1 MRIPPATKFTLGR
14 IGLFVIIF
22 LVLLAVPMPMSR
34 DAALLVRLMIAAVL
48 SAVASWFLL
57 ARWRNEMAATLETSM
72 TKRRSDKERL
82 RAALAGDD
90 DERAVRVDDKRSSRP
105 VPDE

>member
-14 IGLFVIIF
+14 IGLFAILFVI
-22 LVLLAVPMPMSR
+22 LLAIPMPMSR
-34 DAALLVRLMIAAVL
+34 DAGLLVRLMIAAVV

-57 ARWRNEMAATLETSM
+57 ARWRNEMASTLETSM
-72 TKRRSDKERL
+72 SKRRVEKEKL

-90 DERAVRVDDKRSSRP
+90 ETSDPKPSRRR
-105 VPDE
+105 